1 LIDVP
6 EESLKMEIIGLFGG
20 TFNPIHS
27 GHLVLAKTVLDT
39 LHCSQIRFLPAAI
52 PPHKA
57 IPAVTA
63 QHRANMVQLA
73 IADHPEFILDTCELE
88 RQGPSY
94 TIETLHL
101 LRNRLPDQTLCLIMG
116 QDSYLKLPTWHR
128 WLELLDYCHLLVV
141 HRADAE
147 HKLQL
152 HAEHENRLVD
162 IVNAAHQFAENT
174 HGFISYLPVTPPD
187 ISSTRIREALG
198 HAEIASIPGIPEKV
212 LHYIKANHLYQS

>member
-1 LIDVP
+1 
-6 EESLKMEIIGLFGG
+6 MEIIGLFGG
-20 TFNPIHS
+20 TFNPIHN
-27 GHLVLAKTVLDT
+27 GHLALALSVLNT
-39 LHCSQIRFLPAAI
+39 LNCSHIRFLPAAI

-73 IADHPEFILDTCELE
+73 IADHPEFILDTCELD

-101 LRNRLPDQTLCLIMG
+101 LRNRLPDQALCLIIG
-116 QDSYLKLPTWHR
+116 QDSYLKLPSWHR

-141 HRADAE
+141 HRADTE

-162 IVNAAHQFAENT
+162 IANAAERFAENT

-187 ISSTRIREALG
+187 ISSTRIREALA